1 MTAGIENAFSGTDSV
16 NPVPSAPS
24 YPVDLQSVGTSDSSV
39 ASNSVHGTTSVTG
52 AVSPARSVAPTC
64 PPSASNTP
72 SPSVRRTNPDLLDG
86 QQQQAYPTSRDR
98 TGLTSS
104 DDERTEPSSET
115 GNHSE
120 GVGYTR
126 SDGTPAVPSTFG
138 RLIESTKKRLNNRR
152 RSNSDEDGEAEAL
165 ESALIY
171 GYLLKLGRNGKWQTR
186 WFETDG
192 ECLTYYKCSKRV
204 KLLATLDLAKVGSIV
219 MNTEDRSATSFT
231 INISERPYH
240 LRADSEAA
248 CKDWVITLN
257 RVKEARMLE
266 GNVKLA
272 KPPQRPLDLLDDYA
286 PKVVVVANRQRTRAI
301 DDDDLQSWESGTP
314 WKNAASE
321 EKKVV
326 PPSAAGRLARW
337 QKPRNSLSR
346 LAAKLANWAR
356 SIRNHGCIDSENQVV
371 LDRHLH
377 PPGHDDAPSPSGSKP
392 PAVATI
398 LSLDKS
404 TAAKAPMGVGR
415 DDEDDG
421 VRHLS

>member
-138 RLIESTKKRLNNRR
+138 RLIESTKVSHLVLNPN
-152 RSNSDEDGEAEAL
+152 N
-165 ESALIY
+165 
-171 GYLLKLGRNGKWQTR
+171 
-186 WFETDG
+186 
-192 ECLTYYKCSKRV
+192 
-204 KLLATLDLAKVGSIV
+204 
-219 MNTEDRSATSFT
+219 
-231 INISERPYH
+231 
-240 LRADSEAA
+240 
-248 CKDWVITLN
+248 
-257 RVKEARMLE
+257 
-266 GNVKLA
+266 
-272 KPPQRPLDLLDDYA
+272 
-286 PKVVVVANRQRTRAI
+286 
-301 DDDDLQSWESGTP
+301 LQ
-314 WKNAASE
+314 
-321 EKKVV
+321 
-326 PPSAAGRLARW
+326 L
-337 QKPRNSLSR
+337 
-346 LAAKLANWAR
+346 
-356 SIRNHGCIDSENQVV
+356 
-371 LDRHLH
+371 
-377 PPGHDDAPSPSGSKP
+377 
-392 PAVATI
+392 
-398 LSLDKS
+398 
-404 TAAKAPMGVGR
+404 
-415 DDEDDG
+415 
-421 VRHLS
+421 

>member
-1 MTAGIENAFSGTDSV
+1 V
-16 NPVPSAPS
+16 NRVISFLS
-24 YPVDLQSVGTSDSSV
+24 FF
-39 ASNSVHGTTSVTG
+39 
-52 AVSPARSVAPTC
+52 PT
-64 PPSASNTP
+64 
-72 SPSVRRTNPDLLDG
+72 
-86 QQQQAYPTSRDR
+86 Q
-98 TGLTSS
+98 
-104 DDERTEPSSET
+104 
-115 GNHSE
+115 
-120 GVGYTR
+120 
-126 SDGTPAVPSTFG
+126 
-138 RLIESTKKRLNNRR
+138 KRLNNRR
-152 RSNSDEDGEAEAL
+152 RSNSDEDGEGEAL

-171 GYLLKLGRNGKWQTR
+171 GYLMKLGRNGKWQAR

-219 MNTEDRSATSFT
+219 MNTEDRSGTSFT

-240 LRADSEAA
+240 LRADSVAA

-272 KPPQRPLDLLDDYA
+272 KPTQRPLDLLDDYA

-301 DDDDLQSWESGTP
+301 DDDDMQSWESGAP
-314 WKNAASE
+314 WKNAATE
-321 EKKVV
+321 EKKVA
-326 PPSAAGRLARW
+326 PSSAAGRLARW

-356 SIRNHGCIDSENQVV
+356 SIRNHGCVDSENQVV

-377 PPGHDDAPSPSGSKP
+377 PPGHDDAPSPSGSTP
-392 PAVATI
+392 PAVPAI
-398 LSLDKS
+398 MSLEKS
-404 TAAKAPMGVGR
+404 AVAKAPMGVGR